1 MFEYQPREGKGLNKI
16 EATAMLTGIEVD
28 TKNFIQNSGTRTFD
42 AASYLRSAGADGQ
55 LIQYFMKENVDDF
68 MERNHLIAN
77 TKFVDD
83 KIALCVGPDDKI
95 YDIVTAAQAADM
107 LLQVEGVSA
116 SFVITRR
123 SSDTIG
129 ISARSVGD
137 YNVQIIMEKMGG
149 GGHLGN
155 AATQIK
161 GHSID
166 EVKQQLLD
174 ILQSKDDT
182 EETEE

>member
-1 MFEYQPREGKGLNKI
+1 
-16 EATAMLTGIEVD
+16 
-28 TKNFIQNSGTRTFD
+28 
-42 AASYLRSAGADGQ
+42 
-55 LIQYFMKENVDDF
+55 
-68 MERNHLIAN
+68 
-77 TKFVDD
+77 
-83 KIALCVGPDDKI
+83 
-95 YDIVTAAQAADM
+95 
-107 LLQVEGVSA
+107 
-116 SFVITRR
+116 
-123 SSDTIG
+123 
-129 ISARSVGD
+129 
-137 YNVQIIMEKMGG
+137 MGG

>member
-1 MFEYQPREGKGLNKI
+1 MS
-16 EATAMLTGIEVD
+16 MGI
-28 TKNFIQNSGTRTFD
+28 KNFEKEVLNIVGT
-42 AASYLRSAGADGQ
+42 
-55 LIQYFMKENVDDF
+55 
-68 MERNHLIAN
+68 
-77 TKFVDD
+77 
-83 KIALCVGPDDKI
+83 DDKI

-116 SFVITRR
+116 TFVITRR